1 MPRPVAHNMVQK
13 ELVHE
18 ICIHRVVDGVEEY
31 LVRWRHDD
39 PSQAVLSW
47 HRLEDLTS
55 IADVLQLYINEYIAS
70 HSHPTRI
77 KRDSYHS
84 LNVPPSQVTSLKRK
98 SPHDESVSSRTSSL
112 ETTNTPTSHRPTQKP
127 EVYNGV
133 LFRRSGDIYPRQL
146 TSNNVERIDATM
158 VPTPAM
164 LSAAK
169 AHLADGVKKGRK
181 FVRAVFLQQLA
192 GIPGPPVTFVN
203 LVNKETPSLS
213 FTYIQ
218 DYVYGEGVSRTE
230 ADAVMMGCSK
240 CRPDMGSNR
249 GCEYTKKCECLEY
262 ATPDFRGQGLSDE
275 EQKAQYEAWEAG
287 DLDAEGLS
295 KRFPYRIDHDPRTNI
310 KQYVLDSFY
319 LESRNV
325 LYECN
330 SRCRCGPNCKNRLV
344 QKGRKIPLEVFR
356 TSRRGFG
363 LRCPVN
369 LRRGQFIDRYLG
381 ELITDAEADARES
394 SSGPDKASYL
404 FWLDK
409 FANDDGH
416 PSSLPTNTCFV
427 ADGEK
432 MGGPTRFINHSC
444 DPNCRLFTVSYNKYE
459 RRIYDL
465 AFFALDDIPAGTE
478 LTFDYMDP
486 EEGEAGQ
493 ATKEVIDEGGVVVDC
508 LCGAKNCRGKLWM

>member
-1 MPRPVAHNMVQK
+1 MPWPVARHMVQK

-18 ICIHRVVDGVEEY
+18 ICIHRVVDGDEQY
-31 LVRWRHDD
+31 LIRWRHDD

-47 HRLEDLTS
+47 HRLEDLIS
-55 IADVLQLYINEYIAS
+55 IADVLQLYITEYIA
-70 HSHPTRI
+70 RL
-77 KRDSYHS
+77 KRDHPEALKAPS
-84 LNVPPSQVTSLKRK
+84 LRTSSLKRK
-98 SPHDESVSSRTSSL
+98 SPHDEGASRRASSL
-112 ETTNTPTSHRPTQKP
+112 DTTTTPDFHRATQKL

-133 LFRRSGDIYPRQL
+133 LFRKSGDIYPHYL
-146 TSNNVERIDATM
+146 TSAKVERIDATT

-164 LSAAK
+164 LAAAK
-169 AHLADGVKKGRK
+169 AEVYEGVKKGRK

-203 LVNKETPSLS
+203 EVNKETPSLS

-218 DYVYGEGVSRTE
+218 DYVYGEGVSRE
-230 ADAVMMGCSK
+230 ADAVEMGCSK

-249 GCEYTKKCECLEY
+249 GCEYTKRCECLEY

-275 EQKAQYEAWEAG
+275 EQRAQYEAWEAG
-287 DLDAEGLS
+287 DLDPKGLS
-295 KRFPYRIDHDPRTNI
+295 KRFPYRIDHDPRINI

-344 QKGRKIPLEVFR
+344 QRGRKIPLEVFR
-356 TSRRGFG
+356 TSKRGFG
-363 LRCPVN
+363 LRCPEN
-369 LRRGQFIDRYLG
+369 LRRGQYIDRYIG

-394 SSGPDKASYL
+394 SSGPEKASYL

-409 FANDDGH
+409 FANDDGL
-416 PSSLPTNTCFV
+416 PGSLKTSDCYV
-427 ADGEK
+427 ADGQK

-444 DPNCRLFTVSYNKYE
+444 NPNCRLFTVSYNKYN
-459 RRIYDL
+459 RTIYDL
-465 AFFALDDIPAGTE
+465 AFFALTDIPAGTE
-478 LTFDYMDP
+478 LTFDYMDL

-493 ATKEVIDEGGVVVDC
+493 ATKEVVDEDSVVVDC
-508 LCGAKNCRGKLWM
+508 LCGAKNCRKKLWM